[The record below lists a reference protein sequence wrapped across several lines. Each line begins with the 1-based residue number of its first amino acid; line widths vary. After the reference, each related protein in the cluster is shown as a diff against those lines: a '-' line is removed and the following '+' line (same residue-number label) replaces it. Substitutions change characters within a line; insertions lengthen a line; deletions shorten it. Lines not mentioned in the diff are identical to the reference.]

1 VLLAD
6 TLFMAPTI
14 TSILSLME
22 PEALRSVVS
31 HIDLPNKRMPIF
43 RGKHPPSFGTSTSR
57 ARKSPLKKRNRPA
70 AGRLALW

>member
-1 VLLAD
+1 
-6 TLFMAPTI
+6 MAPTI

-31 HIDLPNKRMPIF
+31 RIDLPGKRILIF
-43 RGKHPPSFGTSTSR
+43 RGKYPPSFGTTTST

-70 AGRLALW
+70 ARALAVW